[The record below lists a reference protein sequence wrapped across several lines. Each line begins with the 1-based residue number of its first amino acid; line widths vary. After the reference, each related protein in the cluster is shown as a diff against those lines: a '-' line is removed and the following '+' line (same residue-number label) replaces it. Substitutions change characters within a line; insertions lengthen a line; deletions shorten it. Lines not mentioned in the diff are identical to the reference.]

1 MTQQFASRA
10 EEFRVTL
17 MRLERTN
24 AELVAALKWA
34 LPRLKEVGGE
44 DNPQWVDAWAV
55 LNRAKG
61 QS

>member
-24 AELVAALKWA
+24 SELVEALKWA
-34 LPRLKEVGGE
+34 LPRLQEVGGE
-44 DNPQWVDAWAV
+44 DNPQYVAAWAV

-61 QS
+61 QA